1 LLFESFLY
9 PYFEKN
15 TLFAVGNYLLGDLY
29 NYLADCCHKIKQKL
43 KYYDHRIPLYKT
55 IFCWNKVQTQ
65 NEELLLHL
73 KEQFNLESVDSCE
86 IEKKDGSNDT
96 ITVKTTTAPIILRYD
111 REKEK
116 VLAMSRFSGGE
127 YKDVE
132 YGTVKLGSDILVGM
146 HLPDE
151 EILGDIIFDAKK
163 QIQQIIYEF
172 VYDLSLSASNP
183 ERAKE
188 FSYYY
193 EILSQDQK
201 FMATVE
207 DIYKNR
213 HGGFE
218 KGYHM
223 LNNNV

>member
-1 LLFESFLY
+1 ME
-9 PYFEKN
+9 
-15 TLFAVGNYLLGDLY
+15 
-29 NYLADCCHKIKQKL
+29 
-43 KYYDHRIPLYKT
+43 YD
-55 IFCWNKVQTQ
+55 
-65 NEELLLHL
+65 
-73 KEQFNLESVDSCE
+73 
-86 IEKKDGSNDT
+86 
-96 ITVKTTTAPIILRYD
+96 
-111 REKEK
+111 
-116 VLAMSRFSGGE
+116 
-127 YKDVE
+127 
-132 YGTVKLGSDILVGM
+132 TVKLGSDILVGM

-151 EILGDIIFDAKK
+151 EIFGDIIFDAKK
-163 QIQQIIYEF
+163 QIQQIFYEF
-172 VYDLSLSASNP
+172 VYDFSLSASNP

-223 LNNNV
+223 LNKNV